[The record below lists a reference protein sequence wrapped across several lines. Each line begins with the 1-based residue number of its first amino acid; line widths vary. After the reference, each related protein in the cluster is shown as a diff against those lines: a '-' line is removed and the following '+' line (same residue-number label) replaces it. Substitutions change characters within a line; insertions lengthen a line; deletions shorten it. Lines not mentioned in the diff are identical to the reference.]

1 MKPRSARPE
10 QSAMNHKTTNQ
21 REDEILR
28 ALYKA
33 GGSCRVSWLAS
44 ELGVTLETIRRN
56 VRTLE
61 ERNIVRK
68 VHGGV
73 HLVEDIQE
81 APFESRLD
89 KEVAAKEMLA
99 RKVADTISNGDSL
112 FLDIGST
119 TAFVARA
126 LRDHRDLF
134 VVTNSVFVAQALASR
149 NGNRVFM
156 AGGEL
161 RAHDGGAFGFEA
173 QELIRR
179 LNVRF
184 AILSAGAV
192 NAEAGFMLHDLQEA
206 NLAGLAIDNAQVRI
220 MVVDGEKLG
229 KRAPVTLDRTE
240 KINLLF
246 TDIDPD
252 QEIRDMLDRND
263 IDLVVV
269 S

>member
-1 MKPRSARPE
+1 MQNLRAP
-10 QSAMNHKTTNQ
+10 NTVVTHKTTNQ
-21 REDEILR
+21 RESEILQS
-28 ALYKA
+28 LHKA
-33 GGSCRVSWLAS
+33 GGSCRVSVLAQ

-73 HLVEDIQE
+73 HLVEDILE
-81 APFESRLD
+81 PTLESRLD
-89 KEVAAKEMLA
+89 TGVAAKEALA
-99 RKVADTISNGDSL
+99 RKVAQIISNGDSL

-119 TAFVARA
+119 TAFVAHA

-134 VVTNSVFVAQALASR
+134 VVTNSIFVAHTLASR
-149 NGNRVFM
+149 NNNRVFM

-161 RAHDGGAFGFEA
+161 RAHDGGAFGVEA
-173 QELIRR
+173 QDLIKR

-206 NLAGLAIDNAQVRI
+206 NLAKIIINTAQVRI
-220 MVVDGEKLG
+220 MVADGEKLG
-229 KRAPVTLDRTE
+229 KRAPVILEQTD
-240 KINLLF
+240 KIDLLVTDKTPE
-246 TDIDPD
+246 TDIL
-252 QEIRDMLDRND
+252 DMLARYE
-263 IDLVVV
+263 IDLVLAQ
-269 S
+269 